1 MSGTEVL
8 IEFKKQLVI
17 FFDELI
23 AQFPSE
29 GDFVIIRIF
38 IDNQIPIIDAMNVF
52 NHKINKNDM
61 QLRKMVKERN
71 DHFFLEHNIFDQLN
85 KSKVNHMKKLWRS
98 GQLEDDDK
106 RIIWQW
112 VDTFIFLGDKYTKA
126 ILKSK

>member
-8 IEFKKQLVI
+8 IEFKKQLII

-29 GDFVIIRIF
+29 GDFVILRIF

-52 NHKINKNDM
+52 NHKINKDDM
-61 QLRKMVKERN
+61 KLRKMVKERN
-71 DHFFLEHNIFDQLN
+71 EYFFLEHNIFDQLDKN
-85 KSKVNHMKKLWRS
+85 KVNHMKKLWRS

-112 VDTFIFLGDKYTKA
+112 FDTFIFLGDKYTKS